1 MRAWRGYILL
11 SLAWLAIL
19 GAALWVA
26 RRPAAQPIE
35 ILPPPTSAPT
45 AAPTPTPTPGPLRVD
60 VAGAVLA
67 PGVYALPPGS
77 IIADAI
83 EAAGGPTE
91 EADLDRLNKALALRD
106 GVQVYV
112 PYRGAPDR
120 VLVVEPEPEPASAG
134 SPQRNA
140 PGPGLI
146 DLNRATPEEL
156 ESLPGIGPVLA
167 GKIIEG
173 RPYRTVEELL
183 RVKGIGPATFAK
195 LRELVTVE

>member
-1 MRAWRGYILL
+1 MRAWRGYVIL

-19 GAALWVA
+19 GAALWLT

-35 ILPPPTSAPT
+35 ILPPPTPAPT
-45 AAPTPTPTPGPLRVD
+45 AAPTASPTPGPLRVD
-60 VAGAVLA
+60 VAGAVVA

-83 EAAGGPTE
+83 AAAGGPSA
-91 EADLDRLNKALALRD
+91 EADLDRLNKAVTLRD

-120 VLVVEPEPEPASAG
+120 ALVIEPEPELAPVG
-134 SPQRNA
+134 SPQRDA
-140 PGPGLI
+140 PSAGLVN
-146 DLNRATPEEL
+146 LNTATPEQL
-156 ESLPGIGPVLA
+156 EGLPGVGPVLA

-173 RPYRTVEELL
+173 RPYRAVEELL
-183 RVKGIGPATFAK
+183 RVKGIGPATFDK
-195 LRELVTVE
+195 LRDLVTVQ